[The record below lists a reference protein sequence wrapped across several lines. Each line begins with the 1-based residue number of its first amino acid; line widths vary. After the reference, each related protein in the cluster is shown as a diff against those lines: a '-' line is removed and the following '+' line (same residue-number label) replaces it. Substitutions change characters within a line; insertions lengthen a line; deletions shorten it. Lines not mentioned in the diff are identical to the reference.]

1 MGLDGLLSYGSSTDE
16 RRRSRMLDPTT
27 TWQAAL
33 GQLQLLVNG
42 GNFETFLRDTQ
53 GLSFDGRTFTVAA
66 PNPFIREALQ
76 TRFHGLLRKALD
88 NVVGGSPDV
97 VVAVGRSAA
106 PAVPAAF
113 T

>member
-1 MGLDGLLSYGSSTDE
+1 
-16 RRRSRMLDPTT
+16 MLDPTT

-42 GNFETFLRDTQ
+42 GNFETFLRDTH
-53 GLSFDGRTFTVAA
+53 GLAFDGRTFTIAA

-97 VVAVGRSAA
+97 VVAVGRSEIRPLPTALATAEVVHEA
-106 PAVPAAF
+106 PP
-113 T
+113 